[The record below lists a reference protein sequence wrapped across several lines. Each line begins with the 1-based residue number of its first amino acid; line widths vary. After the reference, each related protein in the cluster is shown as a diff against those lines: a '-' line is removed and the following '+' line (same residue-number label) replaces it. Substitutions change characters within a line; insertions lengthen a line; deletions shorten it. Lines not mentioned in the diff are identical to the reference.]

1 MNLKIKFIFV
11 RPSLLD
17 REPVAEMNSSLQPL
31 SVRSAT
37 QLTLRGLARSREVAA
52 LTLSLACLLLGC
64 DNNTDAP
71 EVSYGALLGNLT
83 DQVIVP
89 EHQQFAMQA
98 DALVTATQALQAA
111 PGADS
116 LASAQTAW
124 RAARATWR
132 RLDALHFG
140 PIITLDTTDRI
151 DVSPADPTAIEAII
165 AGTGNVD
172 DAAVGKASA
181 QAKGF
186 LGLEYLLFSAD
197 PSLPAP
203 VVAADGL
210 ATRRLSFAHSLADD
224 LAQAAHLLDNSWEPT
239 SGNYAGALKTAG
251 SGSTRYTTQRAAVD
265 DLVNGVSYALELV
278 VGIRL
283 AVPLG
288 RKSGGAP
295 DPTLDPTTRSDSAV
309 ADMTASLDGV
319 GAVYAAPGLSANVRS
334 ASASLDQE
342 MTSDLSAAEAAISG
356 IPAPFASAVANDS
369 TSGLVTGAYGVAKT
383 LKDFW
388 NTDITSA
395 LGATLKP
402 ENDGD

>member
-1 MNLKIKFIFV
+1 
-11 RPSLLD
+11 
-17 REPVAEMNSSLQPL
+17 MNSPIKPS
-31 SVRSAT
+31 SA
-37 QLTLRGLARSREVAA
+37 QLTLRALARRGEVAA
-52 LTLSLACLLLGC
+52 VTLGLACLLLGC

-98 DALVTATQALQAA
+98 DALVTAVQALQAA
-111 PGADS
+111 PSTDS
-116 LASAQTAW
+116 LSSAQTAW
-124 RAARATWR
+124 RAARSSWR
-132 RLDALHFG
+132 LLDALHFG
-140 PIITLDTTDRI
+140 PVITLATTDRI

-165 AGTGNVD
+165 SGTGNVD

-186 LGLEYLLFSAD
+186 LALEYLLFSAD
-197 PSLPAP
+197 PSMPAP
-203 VVAADGL
+203 VLATDGL

-239 SGNYAGALKTAG
+239 GGNYANALKSAG

-278 VGIRL
+278 VGVRL

-288 RKSGGAP
+288 RKSGGTP

-319 GAVYAAPGLSANVRS
+319 GAVYAPPGLSNNVRN
-334 ASASLDQE
+334 ASASVDQE
-342 MTSDLSAAEAAISG
+342 MTQDLSAAEAAISA

-369 TSGLVTGAYGVAKT
+369 TSGIVTSAYGVAKT
-383 LKDFW
+383 LNDLW

-402 ENDGD
+402 SDPDGD